1 MRVQSMM
8 LLFQVNTNAID
19 KVLQSVDSDS
29 GFLQNG
35 MNLAHN
41 LVYGLEQSTKNL
53 NKKAQEL
60 INMQASMHGAY
71 SGNTSVA
78 SLSYFDQDQ
87 TRVRRYSVVSEE
99 EILNEV
105 DKLEIDNQNIKRAES
120 PRFGHKPIA
129 KNNFGVVSI
138 KNLHESEKRNIEKHV
153 GRENTQKPRPNESSG
168 NTRKKT
174 TYQWLSYRPI

>member
-1 MRVQSMM
+1 MP
-8 LLFQVNTNAID
+8 LT
-19 KVLQSVDSDS
+19 KCCKVDSDL
-29 GFLQNG
+29 FLQNG

-87 TRVRRYSVVSEE
+87 ARVRRYSVVSEE

-105 DKLEIDNQNIKRAES
+105 DKLEIDNQNIKRPNRPVLAIS
-120 PRFGHKPIA
+120 QA

-153 GRENTQKPRPNESSG
+153 GRERRKKPRPNESSG
-168 NTRKKT
+168 NTRKDYISMK
-174 TYQWLSYRPI
+174 LSPDLNYMNLKPVG